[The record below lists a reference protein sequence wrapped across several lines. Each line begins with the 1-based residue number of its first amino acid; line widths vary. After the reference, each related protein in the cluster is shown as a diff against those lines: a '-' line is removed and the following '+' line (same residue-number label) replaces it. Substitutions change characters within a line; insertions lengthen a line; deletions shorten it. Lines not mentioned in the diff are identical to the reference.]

1 MPDLRTIQGVEL
13 VKTGRW
19 KISTGE
25 WRVTAADLA
34 SAVAA
39 HRAGILRKPV
49 VKLGHTGMGDA
60 APALGYVDNLRTTDG
75 GDTLIGDLVN
85 VPAAVAKLLPMAYP
99 DRSVE
104 ALRHYTDHTGRTWPL
119 VLDGLALLGATAP
132 GVGALKS
139 LQDVGE
145 LYGVAASR
153 VSIPA
158 PAPARPH
165 IIAGTARLDTRV
177 RVAAARRARTQRP
190 TTKG

>member
-1 MPDLRTIQGVEL
+1 MPDLRSIRGIEL
-13 VKTGRW
+13 VKVGRW
-19 KISTGE
+19 QISTGE
-25 WRVTAADLA
+25 WTVTAADLV
-34 SAVAA
+34 SAVEA

-49 VKLGHTGMGDA
+49 VKFGHTGLGDA
-60 APALGYVDNLRTTDG
+60 APALGYVDNLRLADG
-75 GDTLIGDLVN
+75 GNTLVGDLTN
-85 VPAAVAKLLPMAYP
+85 VPAAVATLLPHAYP

-104 ALRHYTDHTGRTWPL
+104 ALRNYTDHTGRTWPL
-119 VLDGLALLGATAP
+119 VLDALALLGATAP

-158 PAPARPH
+158 PAN
-165 IIAGTARLDTRV
+165 LDRAV